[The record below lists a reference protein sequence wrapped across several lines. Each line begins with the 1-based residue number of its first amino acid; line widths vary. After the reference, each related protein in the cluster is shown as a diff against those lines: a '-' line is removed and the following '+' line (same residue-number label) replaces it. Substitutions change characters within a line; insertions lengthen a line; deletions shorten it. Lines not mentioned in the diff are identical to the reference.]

1 MGIKQKSNRGA
12 SIKEDTE
19 VTGDK
24 KLIHCG
30 RGEPSTSFKYIM
42 KCLPPKI
49 GRPKDS
55 KCLISWKSGICKN
68 D

>member
-1 MGIKQKSNRGA
+1 MLTGIKQKSNRGA

-19 VTGDK
+19 VTGYK

-30 RGEPSTSFKYIM
+30 RGEPSTSFKYMM

-49 GRPKDS
+49 
-55 KCLISWKSGICKN
+55 
-68 D
+68 